1 MQRIV
6 KSGVQVI
13 HLPEADLKKLN
24 ARTIPQREVVQYF
37 GTGMGRMY
45 GIIHWHKPFE
55 RNAQGERS
63 EQWIVKRF

>member
-24 ARTIPQREVVQYF
+24 ARTIPQRDRWGKDMQAR
-37 GTGMGRMY
+37 GMDGASVLKTALHY
-45 GIIHWHKPFE
+45 PKE
-55 RNAQGERS
+55 
-63 EQWIVKRF
+63 K